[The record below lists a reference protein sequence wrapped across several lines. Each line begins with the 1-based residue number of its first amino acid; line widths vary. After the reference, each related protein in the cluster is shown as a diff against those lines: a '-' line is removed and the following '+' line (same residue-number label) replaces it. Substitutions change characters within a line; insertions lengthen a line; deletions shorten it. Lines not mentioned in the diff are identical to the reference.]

1 MIENAKHYV
10 FLWHLIN
17 NKKGKTMTNNVEQSK
32 SLRRKILGKAIK
44 WGIVAA
50 VIGTP
55 IWVEYVSII
64 PKQKEITEIL
74 DAQDVENSDMVV
86 GDAFTATNLFLI
98 DTLLNKN
105 GGFLSNDVLVKLG
118 VYDNMPAWELG
129 ALYMVRD
136 SADSLRVSFSR
147 SRSQS
152 LENENLKKGVP
163 LLNYDN
169 RSWMLPE
176 SEAQYKKAHEEI
188 GKYLS
193 TISDPSK
200 SNAQF
205 YARADN
211 LAEWLQKVSGRLGS
225 YSQMLSASKEQE
237 RENIDLANDPNAQQ
251 STYSSETVTARTSYM
266 KIDDVFWEVRGAS
279 WALIHLMKA
288 AEEDFGDV
296 LEKKNALVSM
306 KQIIREL
313 EDTQQFKTHPM
324 VLNGEP
330 FGWFANHS
338 LSLANY
344 ISRIN
349 ASINDMITIL
359 NNG

>member
-1 MIENAKHYV
+1 MTEN
-10 FLWHLIN
+10 
-17 NKKGKTMTNNVEQSK
+17 TTQSK
-32 SLRRKILGKAIK
+32 SLGKKILGKTIK
-44 WGIVAA
+44 WSLVAA
-50 VIGTP
+50 AIGVP

-64 PKQKEITEIL
+64 PEQKEMSVIL
-74 DAQDVENSDMVV
+74 EDQGVENADSVV

-105 GGFLSNDVLVKLG
+105 GGYLSNDVLVTLG

-129 ALYMVRD
+129 VLYMLRD
-136 SADSLRVSFSR
+136 SSDSLRVSLSR

-169 RSWMLPE
+169 RSWMLPA
-176 SEAQYKKAHEEI
+176 SEAQYSKARNEI
-188 GKYLS
+188 SIYLD

-200 SNAQF
+200 SDAQF
-205 YARADN
+205 YARSDN
-211 LAEWLQKVSGRLGS
+211 LAEWLKKVSGRLGS

-237 RENIDLANDPNAQQ
+237 RENTDLANDPNAQQ
-251 STYSSETVTARTSYM
+251 STYSSDTVTAKTPYG

-288 AEEDFGDV
+288 AEEDFADV
-296 LEKKNALVSM
+296 LEDKNALVSM
-306 KQIIREL
+306 RQIIREL

-349 ASINDMITIL
+349 TSINDMIVIL